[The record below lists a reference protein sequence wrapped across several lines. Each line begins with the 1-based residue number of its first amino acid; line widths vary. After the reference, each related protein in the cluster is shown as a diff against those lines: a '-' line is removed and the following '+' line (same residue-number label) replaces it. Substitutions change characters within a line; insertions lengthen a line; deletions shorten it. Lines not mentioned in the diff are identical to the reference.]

1 MSGTHCNRCVYIE
14 PTLAIGNRSRSPNR
28 ESEVDG
34 LSIRSSNTDCS
45 TVVGILAKLSVS
57 IWNLGQVFVV
67 VVVVVNLGHCY

>member
-14 PTLAIGNRSRSPNR
+14 PTFAIGNRSRSPNG
-28 ESEVDG
+28 ESEVGG
-34 LSIRSSNTDCS
+34 LSIRSSNTDCF

-67 VVVVVNLGHCY
+67 VNLGRCY